1 MSRSFYAIA
10 VISSCFRKATFV
22 HLKDRLREIRQ
33 KHGATLLQVAE
44 AVKLSVS
51 YLSDLERG
59 RAKPSL
65 DTLGRLAAYYE
76 MSVADLV
83 SGIEGWGSHSIE
95 GLAPG
100 IIALLEKKE
109 IDEREAQDLNR
120 IELRGKRPQTEE
132 EWRILYQNLQFIM
145 RSYLNKDETKEEG

>member
-1 MSRSFYAIA
+1 MSRHFYVVT
-10 VISSCFRKATFV
+10 VILCACFGKVTFV
-22 HLKDRLREIRQ
+22 QLKDRLREIRQ
-33 KHGATLLQVAE
+33 KRGATLLQVAE

-65 DTLGRLAAYYE
+65 DTLERLAEFYE

-83 SGIEGWGSHSIE
+83 SGIEGWGSHSVG

-100 IIALLEKKE
+100 IIALLEKNV
-109 IDEREAQDLNR
+109 IDERVAQDLNR
-120 IELRGKRPQTEE
+120 IE
-132 EWRILYQNLQFIM
+132 
-145 RSYLNKDETKEEG
+145 

>member
-1 MSRSFYAIA
+1 MQ
-10 VISSCFRKATFV
+10 
-22 HLKDRLREIRQ
+22 LKDRLREIRQ
-33 KHGATLLQVAE
+33 KRGATLLQVAE

-65 DTLGRLAAYYE
+65 NTLERLAAYYAI
-76 MSVADLV
+76 SVADLV
-83 SGIEGWGSHSIE
+83 SGIEGWGTHSTE

-100 IIALLEKKE
+100 LVTLLKKKE
-109 IDEREAQDLNR
+109 IDEKTAQDLNR

-132 EWRILYQNLQFIM
+132 EWRILYLNLKLIM
-145 RSYLNKDETKEEG
+145 KPYLKPDETTEEG

>member
-1 MSRSFYAIA
+1 MQ
-10 VISSCFRKATFV
+10 
-22 HLKDRLREIRQ
+22 LKDRLKEIRQ
-33 KHGATLLQVAE
+33 KRGVTLLQVAD

-65 DTLGRLAAYYE
+65 DTLERLATYFE
-76 MSVADLV
+76 LSMVDFV
-83 SGIEGWGSHSIE
+83 SGIEGWGTHSVE

-100 IIALLEKKE
+100 IIALLEKKV
-109 IDEREAQDLNR
+109 IDERTAQDLNR

-145 RSYLNKDETKEEG
+145 RPYLKESDRTEEE

>member
-1 MSRSFYAIA
+1 
-10 VISSCFRKATFV
+10 VQ
-22 HLKDRLREIRQ
+22 LKDRLREIRQ

-65 DTLGRLAAYYE
+65 DTLERLAAYYE

>member
-1 MSRSFYAIA
+1 MI
-10 VISSCFRKATFV
+10 VISSCFRKVLFV
-22 HLKDRLREIRQ
+22 QLKDRLREIR
-33 KHGATLLQVAE
+33 KRRGVTLLQVGE

-65 DTLGRLAAYYE
+65 DTLERLAEYYE

-83 SGIEGWGSHSIE
+83 SGIEGWGDHSTE

-100 IIALLEKKE
+100 LLALLQKKK
-109 IDEREAQDLNR
+109 IDERTARDLNR

-132 EWRILYQNLQFIM
+132 EWYILYQNLQFIM
-145 RSYLNKDETKEEG
+145 RSYLDQEDASEEG

>member
-1 MSRSFYAIA
+1 MQ
-10 VISSCFRKATFV
+10 
-22 HLKDRLREIRQ
+22 LKDRLREIRQ
-33 KHGATLLQVAE
+33 KQGATLLQVAE

-65 DTLGRLAAYYE
+65 DTLERLAAYYK

-83 SGIEGWGSHSIE
+83 SGIGGWGSHSVE

-145 RSYLNKDETKEEG
+145 RSYLNKDDTKEEE

>member
-1 MSRSFYAIA
+1 MQ
-10 VISSCFRKATFV
+10 
-22 HLKDRLREIRQ
+22 LKDRLREIRQ
-33 KHGATLLQVAE
+33 KRRVTLLQVGE

-65 DTLGRLAAYYE
+65 DTLERLAGYYE
-76 MSVADLV
+76 MSLADLV
-83 SGIEGWGSHSIE
+83 SGIEGWGTRSTE

-109 IDEREAQDLNR
+109 IDERIARDLNR

-132 EWRILYQNLQFIM
+132 EWRILYQNLKFIM
-145 RSYLNKDETKEEG
+145 MPYLEQDGTTEEG

>member
-1 MSRSFYAIA
+1 MQ
-10 VISSCFRKATFV
+10 
-22 HLKDRLREIRQ
+22 LKDRLREIRQ

-65 DTLGRLAAYYE
+65 DTLERLAAHYE

-145 RSYLNKDETKEEG
+145 RSYFNKDETKEEG

>member
-1 MSRSFYAIA
+1 
-10 VISSCFRKATFV
+10 VQ
-22 HLKDRLREIRQ
+22 LKDRLREIRQ
-33 KHGATLLQVAE
+33 KRGVTLLQVAE

-59 RAKPSL
+59 RTKPSL
-65 DTLGRLAAYYE
+65 DTLERLAAYYE

-83 SGIEGWGSHSIE
+83 SGIEGWGTHSIE

-145 RSYLNKDETKEEG
+145 RPYLNKDETKEKG

>member
-1 MSRSFYAIA
+1 
-10 VISSCFRKATFV
+10 VQ
-22 HLKDRLREIRQ
+22 LKDRLREIRQ
-33 KHGATLLQVAE
+33 KHGATLLKVAE

-65 DTLGRLAAYYE
+65 DTLERLSAYYE

-83 SGIEGWGSHSIE
+83 SGIEGWGTHSKE

>member
-1 MSRSFYAIA
+1 MSMDFLRYRRNFLIL
-10 VISSCFRKATFV
+10 RKATFV
-22 HLKDRLREIRQ
+22 QLKDRLREIRQ
-33 KHGATLLQVAE
+33 KHGATLLKVAE

-65 DTLGRLAAYYE
+65 DTLERLAAYYE

>member
-1 MSRSFYAIA
+1 MSRDFYAIA
-10 VISSCFRKATFV
+10 VIPSCFRKVTFV
-22 HLKDRLREIRQ
+22 QLKDRLREIRQ
-33 KHGATLLQVAE
+33 KRGATLLQVAE

-65 DTLGRLAAYYE
+65 DTLERLAEFYE

-83 SGIEGWGSHSIE
+83 SGIEGWGTHSVE

-100 IIALLEKKE
+100 IVALLEKKE
-109 IDEREAQDLNR
+109 IDERTAQDLNR

-132 EWRILYQNLQFIM
+132 EWRTLYQNLKFIM
-145 RSYLNKDETKEEG
+145 MPYLKEDETKEEE

>member
-1 MSRSFYAIA
+1 
-10 VISSCFRKATFV
+10 VQ
-22 HLKDRLREIRQ
+22 LKDRLREIRQ
-33 KHGATLLQVAE
+33 KQGSTLLQVAE
-44 AVKLSVS
+44 AVNLSVS

-65 DTLGRLAAYYE
+65 DTLERLAAYYE

-83 SGIEGWGSHSIE
+83 SGIEGWGTHSIE

-109 IDEREAQDLNR
+109 INEREAQDLNR

-145 RSYLNKDETKEEG
+145 RPYLNKDETKEEG

>member
-1 MSRSFYAIA
+1 MTYVKRKLR
-10 VISSCFRKATFV
+10 CERNNPRFRKV
-22 HLKDRLREIRQ
+22 KLVQLKDRLREIRQ
-33 KHGATLLQVAE
+33 KRGVTLLQVAE

-65 DTLGRLAAYYE
+65 DTLERLAVYYE

-83 SGIEGWGSHSIE
+83 SGIEGWGTHSSE

-100 IIALLEKKE
+100 LMALLEKKE
-109 IDEREAQDLNR
+109 IDERIAQDLNR

-132 EWRILYQNLQFIM
+132 EWRTLYQNLKFIM
-145 RSYLNKDETKEEG
+145 MPYLKEDET